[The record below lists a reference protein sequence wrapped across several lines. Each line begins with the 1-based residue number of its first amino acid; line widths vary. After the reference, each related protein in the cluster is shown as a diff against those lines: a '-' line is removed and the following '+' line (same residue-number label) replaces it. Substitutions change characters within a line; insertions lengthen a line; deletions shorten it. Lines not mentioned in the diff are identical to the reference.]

1 MLLICTQFKEKDL
14 TRVKDCL
21 WLTARKRSFFKV
33 DSLILVFRRSE
44 DMLYNFIDRHLSI
57 LP

>member
-1 MLLICTQFKEKDL
+1 MLLICIQFKEKDL
-14 TRVKDCL
+14 TRVKDCI

-33 DSLILVFRRSE
+33 DSLIPVFRSE